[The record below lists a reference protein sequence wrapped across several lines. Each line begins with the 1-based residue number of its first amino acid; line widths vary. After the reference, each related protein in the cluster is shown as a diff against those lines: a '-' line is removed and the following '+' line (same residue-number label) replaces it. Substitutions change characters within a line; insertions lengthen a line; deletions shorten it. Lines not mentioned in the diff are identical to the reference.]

1 MKIFHIVEEVSQKNN
16 SIVSVVKI
24 LLKYENHKESKIII
38 PNTNNSS
45 RQSYKNIKQI
55 KIFKNL
61 IKYKSEIQDFLIK
74 TKPDIIHIHGLWRP
88 IHILFIY
95 VSSQLNIP
103 LIIQPHGMLLDEA
116 IKAKSKFNYL
126 IKLFIIKI
134 YKQLLT
140 SAIFIAVTDEEKK
153 SILKYFRTKNIEV
166 ITNPFETTFK
176 VQKQL
181 KKNISYFGRYSP
193 HKNLD
198 LIIKSFLE
206 SKLGKDWKLT
216 IYGIDDDSSYKKNI
230 LNLIKNSNKKKRI
243 YIKKPI
249 FDKNKKFK
257 KMSESFLNV
266 LMSKSEILSLSVLEG
281 LSVGTRSLVN
291 NEIKY
296 PKKISNLLYNTKPE
310 KKLIAKKL
318 NQITKN
324 FSNKYRERINIK
336 NQFKKIYFSEISQKK
351 YNNLTM
357 GINKLK
363 KKTLEINFF
372 NISIAN
378 GLNSFL
384 VPFLVVIY
392 GLINSK
398 ISAEIGIIE
407 GTIIYLTQ
415 IFSSNT
421 RTILLNEKNDRIFDN
436 FISFRSIISV
446 VIFLIFTIF
455 FANIEFIEGNFHK
468 ILIILILLSWINEI
482 TLVYIEK
489 NNLRLLMKIFIS
501 FSVIFYS
508 LLIIDIFSEKLT
520 FYNVISIYLTFHL
533 LFLFYFFNLN
543 TIINFKYKTIFLY
556 KNIFP
561 FLSTLTNTTSI
572 LFWRYSI
579 LFFTSKELA
588 GIIFAIFSI
597 ASFPGTFYNNIL
609 GQTILRNK
617 KLNDYFNKYEN
628 IFYSIFIIVVF
639 VFYILIKNSEFLKID
654 SFIVNTLL
662 ISLIGTIIMIKAI
675 RKRHYSIYKYFENR
689 NLVFKTDIVYSLI
702 IFPLILILYN
712 YKGIDGISFAY
723 LFSAL
728 ISFILYSRNYGKLYK

>member
-1 MKIFHIVEEVSQKNN
+1 MQEKELSPVQQFYIWLEQELKDLEQNGPKVKRGRKPSKKQYFTYINEKAIVAFNKETNQSLRNKVFKEYIYKPFDKLVENLIHTFKFFYFDVPYTDVKAEVVAFLDEKIHKFTEGKGKAFSYF
-16 SIVSVVKI
+16 SVVAKNYLI
-24 LLKYENHKESKIII
+24 QNNYKHYNRKKSKAAVMEIDNDRDVVHEVIEHE
-38 PNTNNSS
+38 
-45 RQSYKNIKQI
+45 R
-55 KIFKNL
+55 
-61 IKYKSEIQDFLIK
+61 KSEIQDFLIK

-446 VIFLIFTIF
+446 VIFLIFTF
-455 FANIEFIEGNFHK
+455 FLQ
-468 ILIILILLSWINEI
+468 IL
-482 TLVYIEK
+482 
-489 NNLRLLMKIFIS
+489 
-501 FSVIFYS
+501 S
-508 LLIIDIFSEKLT
+508 L
-520 FYNVISIYLTFHL
+520 
-533 LFLFYFFNLN
+533 
-543 TIINFKYKTIFLY
+543 
-556 KNIFP
+556 
-561 FLSTLTNTTSI
+561 
-572 LFWRYSI
+572 
-579 LFFTSKELA
+579 
-588 GIIFAIFSI
+588 
-597 ASFPGTFYNNIL
+597 
-609 GQTILRNK
+609 
-617 KLNDYFNKYEN
+617 
-628 IFYSIFIIVVF
+628 
-639 VFYILIKNSEFLKID
+639 
-654 SFIVNTLL
+654 
-662 ISLIGTIIMIKAI
+662 
-675 RKRHYSIYKYFENR
+675 
-689 NLVFKTDIVYSLI
+689 
-702 IFPLILILYN
+702 
-712 YKGIDGISFAY
+712 
-723 LFSAL
+723 
-728 ISFILYSRNYGKLYK
+728 